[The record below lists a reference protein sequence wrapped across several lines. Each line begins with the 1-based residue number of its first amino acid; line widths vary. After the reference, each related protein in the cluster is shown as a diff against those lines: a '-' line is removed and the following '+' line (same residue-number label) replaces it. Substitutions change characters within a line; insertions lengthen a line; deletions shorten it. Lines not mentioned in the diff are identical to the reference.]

1 MAHIRQSRPDDGL
14 SLCHIFRQVSFNSQ
28 VVSSLLSGCSLFALG
43 LFPVCS
49 WDVSCLLSGC
59 FLSALGL
66 FDVCSRVVSCLL
78 LGCFLFGSATRQHQM
93 NPNPSTSTSKSQI
106 FAPTSSQR
114 PVPVSVFPARC
125 CLSVQ
130 LMGVHPH
137 QFVEIAHRK
146 KIFIYVVNLV
156 IHDAG

>member
-1 MAHIRQSRPDDGL
+1 MALACVTYS
-14 SLCHIFRQVSFNSQ
+14 VSFNSQ

-49 WDVSCLLSGC
+49 WDVSCPLSGC
-59 FLSALGL
+59 FLSALGS
-66 FDVCSRVVSCLL
+66 FNVCSWVVSCLL

-125 CLSVQ
+125 CLSMQ
-130 LMGVHPH
+130 LIGVHPN
-137 QFVEIAHRK
+137 QFVEIACREK
-146 KIFIYVVNLV
+146 NLHIRCILGDPRLWV
-156 IHDAG
+156 EDTLTSSCLV